1 MGAGS
6 ASPEVRLWLVEGLVL
21 SKHADFSLV
30 AKKIPNHQNPK
41 MKPFLKP
48 PPENLLVCC

>member
-6 ASPEVRLWLVEGLVL
+6 ASLEVRLWLVEGLVL

-30 AKKIPNHQNPK
+30 AKKK
-41 MKPFLKP
+41 TKP
-48 PPENLLVCC
+48 PKPKNETLP